1 MPVTVK
7 DEWQPLDSFRP
18 HPKNYNSHPERQVQA
33 LADAMRI
40 TAFTAPIICK
50 PDGTILGGHARR
62 LALLQL
68 REQSYPEPEG
78 IKPGWMIP
86 CRVVTCN
93 RTDELR
99 ILATDNAAEWDVQY
113 DPERLSEILGDLSS
127 EDALSGTWYTNGDLE
142 TLLFGLEVNQQ
153 DPGKDSPA
161 AEQKPLREEDLVVTL
176 KLLLPTVRQLEQ
188 AISATGEK
196 SRGVAVQRI
205 CQAYLDAR

>member
-62 LALLQL
+62 LALWQL

-78 IKPGWMIP
+78 IKPDWLVP
-86 CRVVTCN
+86 CRMVTCN

-99 ILATDNAAEWDVQY
+99 ILATDNPDPAQMHY
-113 DPERLSEILGDLSS
+113 DNQALASLLTELQEG
-127 EDALSGTWYTNGDLE
+127 DALEGTWYG
-142 TLLFGLEVNQQ
+142 
-153 DPGKDSPA
+153 A
-161 AEQKPLREEDLVVTL
+161 EDLDRLIGTLAPPVTAPVPPGEFQEYDETI
-176 KLLLPTVRQLEQ
+176 PTDYLCPKCGFRFSGGQTAVPG
-188 AISATGEK
+188 AHDGGDSADTE
-196 SRGVAVQRI
+196 
-205 CQAYLDAR
+205 